1 MKCRL
6 LIAVLVWVASTIS
19 VHAVEVKVAEAFINL
34 HTGPASE
41 YPIFH
46 VVARGETIDV
56 LKKRTDWYKVKTT
69 DGKQGWVSA
78 PALSQTLNF
87 DDQPVALGNTTFA
100 DYQARDWELAVMAG
114 SLDDVTALSVSAG
127 WVLTENIVAEV
138 VYTQALGKFS
148 ENQFFSAR
156 IKHFTFP
163 EWRVSP
169 YLLIGAGQIR
179 TTPRATL
186 VQSGDDVRTSDMLE
200 AGIGA
205 RYYLS
210 RNFVLR
216 AEYTSLLA
224 LTDRDEQEELEQWKL
239 GFSVFF

>member
-1 MKCRL
+1 MIRVVIITL
-6 LIAVLVWVASTIS
+6 LWVASLLPA
-19 VHAVEVKVAEAFINL
+19 HGVEVKVAEAFINL

-56 LKKRTDWYKVKTT
+56 LKRRTDWYKVETA

-78 PALSQTLNF
+78 AALSQTLNL
-87 DDQPVALGNTTFA
+87 DEEPVSIGDTTFA

-114 SLDDVTALSVSAG
+114 ALDDVTALSVTAG
-127 WVLTENIVAEV
+127 WVWTENIVAEV

-163 EWRVSP
+163 EWRISP

-205 RYYLS
+205 RYYLN
-210 RNFVLR
+210 RNFVIR